1 MLINVLFLKMS
12 VCAGGSGILMWE
24 GLTAECLSGKFAI
37 VCNLHQLVEKYDFSL
52 L

>member
-1 MLINVLFLKMS
+1 MS
-12 VCAGGSGILMWE
+12 VYADGSGILIWE

-37 VCNLHQLVEKYDFSL
+37 VCNLHQLVGEYDFSL